1 MRWLICLSLITILS
15 GCLQNI
21 SLDGLGSTATSTT
34 AAVIG
39 TAVGGP
45 TAGVIAGVS
54 AGAVTDAVISSAVT
68 NPENFKGDDGELS
81 FTELIAYMWYNF
93 TQHLIV
99 IGIIAGVLWILTGY
113 LGARMKRPEEKHAEK
128 QLSMLV
134 DKIGKMRE

>member
-1 MRWLICLSLITILS
+1 M
-15 GCLQNI
+15 QNI

-39 TAVGGP
+39 TALVGP

-54 AGAVTDAVISSAVT
+54 AGAATDAVISSAVT

-93 TQHLIV
+93 TQHIIV